1 MKRTA
6 ISFLLF
12 FSAVVLSAAQAPARV
27 EPGVVLGTVLRAG
40 TVEPLPNVVVSLEGA
55 VSPEAMQSLLAGAS
69 SAGIVVSPP
78 AGASLSETTQMM
90 IASAAARGLPIQAQG
105 IQNIVTRAVGTQTW
119 PMVTTDADGRY
130 EFREVRPGR
139 YTVRAVR
146 EGFFGRPVN
155 GAYPPTVWSDIVVA
169 EKETKQAPLALVQGA
184 TIEGRV
190 NDVSGNAL
198 PNATVQVFSVAYQTG
213 FALLQPAIAGAAKTT
228 DSRGEFQLFWIPP
241 GDYFLGATPAVRA
254 GGPGTPFQPGGRT
267 FYPSE
272 TNLAAATPITIHGGE
287 ELRRMD
293 ISIRNAATFKIAGT
307 VTNTI
312 PIPPDPNGGTAA
324 ATVFFHL
331 ANRDLET
338 PNDAPIANNAGNISL
353 ALASGPFEIPNV
365 PPGSYEVLARVAD
378 SSVGTGL
385 GAFSWGRALVEVT
398 DRDVN
403 NVAITVTPPANVRGT
418 VKMADGTALPP
429 NLRVSLTPMGGSTRV
444 ALYTLLTTRA
454 GSVGADG
461 SFTVQSVPPGRFR
474 LNAVSGMP
482 QDFYVSDVR
491 QNATSVFDGGFDVDN
506 RVPGPLEIVVSSGA
520 GVIDGVVTD
529 GTSMPYSGAIVALVP
544 DSRRFENR
552 ALFAASASD
561 ASGRF
566 VFRGIGPGEYRLYA
580 WEATP
585 PNAYQNA
592 NFVRRFEDKAKI
604 VVVGTR
610 TSTRVELSLIH

>member
-1 MKRTA
+1 
-6 ISFLLF
+6 
-12 FSAVVLSAAQAPARV
+12 
-27 EPGVVLGTVLRAG
+27 
-40 TVEPLPNVVVSLEGA
+40 
-55 VSPEAMQSLLAGAS
+55 
-69 SAGIVVSPP
+69 
-78 AGASLSETTQMM
+78 MM
-90 IASAAARGLPIQAQG
+90 IATAAARGLPIQAQG
-105 IQNIVTRAVGTQTW
+105 IQNLVTRAVGTQTW
-119 PMVTTDADGRY
+119 PMVITDADGRY
-130 EFREVRPGR
+130 EFRDVRPGR

-146 EGFFGRPVN
+146 EGFFGRSVN
-155 GAYPPTVWSDIVVA
+155 GAYPPTTWSDIVVA
-169 EKETKQAPLALVQGA
+169 EKESKQVPLALVQGA

-190 NDVSGNAL
+190 NDVSGTAL
-198 PNATVQVFSVAYQTG
+198 PNATVQVYSVAYQTG

-241 GDYFLGATPAVRA
+241 GDYYLGATPAVRA

-272 TNLAAATPITIHGGE
+272 TSVNTATPIAIRGGE

-293 ISIRNAATFKIAGT
+293 ISIRTAPVFKIAGT

-312 PIPPDPNGGTAA
+312 PIPADPNGGTGT

-385 GAFSWGRALVEVT
+385 GAFSWGRALVEVR

-403 NVAITVTPPANVRGT
+403 NVAITVTPSAVVKGM

-454 GSVGADG
+454 ATVGADG
-461 SFTVQSVPPGRFR
+461 TFAVQSVPPGRFR
-474 LNAVSGMP
+474 LNAVSGLP
-482 QDFYVSDVR
+482 QDLYIGDVR
-491 QNATSVFDGGFDVDN
+491 QNAISVFDEGCDVDN
-506 RVPGPLEIVVSSGA
+506 RNPGPLEIIVSSGA

-529 GTSMPYSGAIVALVP
+529 GASRQYSGAVVALVP

-552 ALFAASASD
+552 ALFATAASD

-566 VFRGIGPGEYRLYA
+566 IFRGLAPGEYRLYA
-580 WEATP
+580 WETTP

-592 NFVRRFEDKAKI
+592 SFVRRFEDRARI
-604 VVVGTR
+604 VVVGPR